1 MSMNKVLPVLF
12 FLVSRCL
19 PRASVLMAC
28 GLAFAA
34 HAQSMNSL
42 GVSQVSLPAGA
53 ELSLSM
59 DDAVALALQKSFR
72 VTRSA
77 RSTEMAQMRLESTR
91 AQFRPR
97 FDSTLSLQESLQLSA
112 SRSEYGRYKNDP
124 YASTQLSVNAYMSMP
139 IDLSGIQGRQ
149 ERQAQLSLES
159 ATINAEQ
166 STIDIH
172 ADVRSA
178 YASAL
183 RAQGVVEADEAVVVE
198 LRNMIERARSRRPAA
213 VPFLEVELS
222 NAEQLLSL
230 SRSEALIAQNGLR
243 QQLRLPADTV
253 LRLTSSLNP
262 DIPKVAVEGLLET
275 ALSKRSDVRD
285 AQLRVQ
291 QAELALVQS
300 RDSRRPSGSVYG
312 YLFQSYRGANPG
324 QLNNNM
330 SRFGALMV
338 NVNVPL
344 VSWDNGNMDRAERT
358 ALLSLEQARDDM
370 EEQQARI
377 ATELRFLTI
386 NLAQA
391 QRRLA
396 SLPSPRAAL
405 DSMRQAEEA
414 VLSSPNWQGEMAQ
427 VTNARN
433 SWRLTHT
440 ASMEALADYY
450 SAYFRLQRSL
460 GER

>member
-1 MSMNKVLPVLF
+1 MNKVSPVPFSSVFHRLPL
-12 FLVSRCL
+12 
-19 PRASVLMAC
+19 ASVYLAC
-28 GLAFAA
+28 SLTFGAD
-34 HAQSMNSL
+34 AQPVGSL
-42 GVSQVSLPAGA
+42 GASQVSIPAGA

-72 VTRSA
+72 VSRSA
-77 RSTEMAQMRLESTR
+77 RNTEMAQMRLQGTL
-91 AQFRPR
+91 AQFKPR
-97 FDSTLSLQESLQLSA
+97 FDSALALQESLQLSA
-112 SRSEYGRYKNDP
+112 SRSKYGRYKTDP
-124 YASTQLSVNAYMSMP
+124 YATTQLSVNAMVSMP
-139 IDLSGIQGRQ
+139 IDLSGSRARQ
-149 ERQAQLSLES
+149 EQQARWSLES

-166 STIDIH
+166 SSIDIH
-172 ADVRSA
+172 ADIRSA

-183 RAQGVVEADEAVVVE
+183 RAQGAVEADEAVVAE

-213 VPFLEVELS
+213 VPFLQVELS

-230 SRSEALIAQNGLR
+230 SRSEALMAQSGLK
-243 QQLRLPADTV
+243 QQLRLPGDAV

-262 DIPKVAVEGLLET
+262 DIPRVSTEGLLET
-275 ALSKRSDVRD
+275 ALAKRSDVRD
-285 AQLRVQ
+285 TQLRVQ
-291 QAELALVQS
+291 QAELALVQA
-300 RDSRRPSGSVYG
+300 RDSRRPSGYLYG

-324 QLNNNM
+324 QLNHNIN
-330 SRFGALMV
+330 RFGSLML

-344 VSWDNGNMDRAERT
+344 VSLDNGNMDRSERM

-396 SLPSPRAAL
+396 SLPSPRVAL
-405 DSMRQAEEA
+405 ESLRQAEEA
-414 VLSSPNWQGEMAQ
+414 VLSSSDWQGQMAQ

-450 SAYFRLQRSL
+450 SAYYRLQRSL